1 MIPDL
6 PNASSNVIG
15 SNDRT
20 TTGRGREGEEEKDN
34 LSFWWECIRTA
45 FPNLGDAEKGK
56 KGREKR
62 REKEGRSDSR
72 WRTRASGKRRRGAYQ
87 RHLLIYFA
95 AAGRPVHGRG
105 SSLGFAPTNPIY
117 RHYYHH

>member
-20 TTGRGREGEEEKDN
+20 TTGRGEEGEEEKDN
-34 LSFWWECIRTA
+34 LSFWWEYIRTA

-56 KGREKR
+56 GKKKRER
-62 REKEGRSDSR
+62 RKERLAVEDKSK
-72 WRTRASGKRRRGAYQ
+72 WKA
-87 RHLLIYFA
+87 
-95 AAGRPVHGRG
+95 
-105 SSLGFAPTNPIY
+105 
-117 RHYYHH
+117 

>member
-45 FPNLGDAEKGK
+45 FPNLTRKKGKREGKREERK
-56 KGREKR
+56 KGR
-62 REKEGRSDSR
+62 KERLAVEDKSK
-72 WRTRASGKRRRGAYQ
+72 WKA
-87 RHLLIYFA
+87 
-95 AAGRPVHGRG
+95 
-105 SSLGFAPTNPIY
+105 
-117 RHYYHH
+117 